1 MSCGGRHSGPQA
13 AAELKDRQ
21 LKFTGQF
28 AKAARIAD
36 MA

>member
-1 MSCGGRHSGPQA
+1 V
-13 AAELKDRQ
+13 ELKDRQ